1 MKLKLINVKDEI
13 ADAKT
18 FVFRPEEDI
27 SWQPGQY
34 MHYFLKHPDAD
45 DRGIE
50 RWFTISSA
58 PFEKHITITTRLA
71 AEKGSTFKRALNQ
84 LTEGDTIEA
93 EGPGGKFILREGG
106 HRHILI
112 AGGIGI
118 TPYRSMLAQ
127 LDHDDQGINA
137 DLLYANRDDHLIF
150 YDELSKYEHKQP
162 NLHIKKFIGGKLIE
176 QPDLEEYAKDSNN
189 VFYLSGPYS
198 MVESYK
204 VLLPT
209 MGVAEDNIMTDFFP
223 GYDNA

>member
-18 FVFRPEEDI
+18 FVFRPEEAV

-34 MHYFLKHPDAD
+34 LHYFLQHPAAD

-58 PFEKHITITTRLA
+58 PYEKNITITTRLA
-71 AEKGSTFKRALNQ
+71 SEHGSTFKKALMQ
-84 LTEGDTIEA
+84 LKKGDEIEA
-93 EGPGGKFILREGG
+93 EGPGGKFILREGDYK
-106 HRHILI
+106 HVLI

-127 LDHDDQGINA
+127 LAHEGKNINA
-137 DLLYANRDDHLIF
+137 DLLYANRDENLIF
-150 YDELSKYEHKQP
+150 EDELAAIEKK
-162 NLHIKKFIGGKLIE
+162 LTDFKIKRFIGGKLIE
-176 QPDLEEYAKDSNN
+176 ESDLKEYAGSSRNI
-189 VFYLSGPYS
+189 FYLSGPYP

-204 VLLPT
+204 VLLPN
-209 MGVAEDNIMTDFFP
+209 MGVPEENIMTDFFP
-223 GYDNA
+223 GYENA